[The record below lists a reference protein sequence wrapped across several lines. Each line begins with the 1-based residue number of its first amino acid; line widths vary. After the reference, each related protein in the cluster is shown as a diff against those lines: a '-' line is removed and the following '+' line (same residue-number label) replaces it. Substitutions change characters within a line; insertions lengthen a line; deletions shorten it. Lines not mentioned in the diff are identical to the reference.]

1 MLGNLV
7 VVPHAGSID
16 SLSRQ
21 TSSFRVSSIR
31 LGARATYSRRG
42 HDSKDQRI
50 GHLKGSA
57 ERRFDCKLVG
67 KSSCRRAE
75 KSEVERREKAAN
87 A

>member
-31 LGARATYSRRG
+31 LGAPCDVFPPGT
-42 HDSKDQRI
+42 
-50 GHLKGSA
+50 
-57 ERRFDCKLVG
+57 
-67 KSSCRRAE
+67 
-75 KSEVERREKAAN
+75 
-87 A
+87 